1 MSPTALALV
10 LLAALLHAG
19 WNALTKRAKDPL
31 VFLWSSM
38 GVAAAGLTPIAA
50 VLWAREGF
58 PAQGRAYAAGSVAV
72 HAIYFVA
79 LATSYRHADFSIVY
93 PVARGLG
100 VALTPLLALALFAE
114 WISALGATGIALVVV
129 GIGLSAGRAPADGA
143 PRSARGVVWAVAT
156 GVCIGVYS
164 ILDSAGARR
173 VHPAVYLCTLTVGAV
188 VLCAPLVL
196 RRRAALLAEWR
207 QNWRTILLASTMNL
221 SGYVLV
227 LFAYRLSK
235 TGYVVACREL
245 SIAIAPLLGRVV
257 LGETRTASRALG
269 TAVIVGGVV
278 CVALA
283 R

>member
-1 MSPTALALV
+1 VSPTALALV
-10 LLAALLHAG
+10 LVAALLHAG

-31 VFLWSSM
+31 AFLWSSM
-38 GVAAAGLTPIAA
+38 GVAAVGLAPIAL
-50 VLWAREGF
+50 VIWTREGF
-58 PAQGRAYAAGSVAV
+58 PAEGRPYAAGSVVV
-72 HAIYFVA
+72 HALYFVA

-114 WISALGATGIALVVV
+114 WISPLGAAGIALVVV
-129 GIGLSAGRAPADGA
+129 GIGLSAGRASPDGPA
-143 PRSARGVVWAVAT
+143 RSGRGVGWAVAT
-156 GVCIGVYS
+156 GLLIGVYS

-173 VHPAVYLCTLTVGAV
+173 VHPVVYLCTLTLGSVM
-188 VLCAPLVL
+188 LCAPLVL
-196 RRRAALLAEWR
+196 RRRAALVAEWR
-207 QNWRTILLASTMNL
+207 HNWRTILLASTMNL

-245 SIAIAPLLGRVV
+245 SIAIAPLLGRVL
-257 LGETRTASRALG
+257 LGETHVATRAAG
-269 TAVIVGGVV
+269 TAVIVAGVV